1 MGCVNTL
8 SEECKA
14 FYDKYGRD
22 GMNYTARAIYPCYYD
37 PDDPDFVVITFDPD
51 KTLMLLIFFAAI
63 PGGILTFSCFVC
75 SVCSRFIH
83 TGDDGHMRLKC
94 CGKYVT
100 GIGMSSY
107 LFTLLFHQ
115 IEPYKMG

>member
-1 MGCVNTL
+1 
-8 SEECKA
+8 
-14 FYDKYGRD
+14 
-22 GMNYTARAIYPCYYD
+22 
-37 PDDPDFVVITFDPD
+37 
-51 KTLMLLIFFAAI
+51 MLLILFAAI

-100 GIGMSSY
+100 GIGMLVCPMLYFSKHLSLVFNKQGQRTMKMAIRY
-107 LFTLLFHQ
+107 FWPFSRFRVEGQKLGPLLGIQLH
-115 IEPYKMG
+115 

>member
-1 MGCVNTL
+1 
-8 SEECKA
+8 
-14 FYDKYGRD
+14 
-22 GMNYTARAIYPCYYD
+22 
-37 PDDPDFVVITFDPD
+37 
-51 KTLMLLIFFAAI
+51 MLLIFFAAI

-100 GIGMSSY
+100 GIGMYSMAIWVVDFPGKGYNLEISMSKNQY
-107 LFTLLFHQ
+107 TVIARLEAKINGLS
-115 IEPYKMG
+115 

>member
-1 MGCVNTL
+1 MGSNPGYL
-8 SEECKA
+8 LKS
-14 FYDKYGRD
+14 FLLYHLFSGRD
-22 GMNYTARAIYPCYYD
+22 GQNYTARAIYPCYYD
-37 PDDPDFVVITFDPD
+37 PDEPDFVVINFDPD
-51 KTLMLLIFFAAI
+51 KTLMLLILFAAI

-100 GIGMSSY
+100 GIGTVF
-107 LFTLLFHQ
+107 LIIL
-115 IEPYKMG
+115 